1 MKACREAPEYI
12 IKIPFFFFFLTKGK
26 KVLIYFWGVIGEH
39 VFVPR
44 KQTKCQSHQTWIQEN
59 GIQIPTPEYPR

>member
-1 MKACREAPEYI
+1 MKHCREAPEYI
-12 IKIPFFFFFLTKGK
+12 IKNNIPFIFFTKGK

-44 KQTKCQSHQTWIQEN
+44 KQTEHQSHQTWIQEN
-59 GIQIPTPEYPR
+59 EIQIPTPGYPR